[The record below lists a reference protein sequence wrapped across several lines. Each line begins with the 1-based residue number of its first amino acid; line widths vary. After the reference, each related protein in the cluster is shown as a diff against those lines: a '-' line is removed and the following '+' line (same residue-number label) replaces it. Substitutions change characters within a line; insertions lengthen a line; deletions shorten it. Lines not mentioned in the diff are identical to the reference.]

1 MRNCVFHHSPLFKI
15 FPCYCLM
22 ISHNNFFLLSFGV
35 LGMLCR
41 MITIERAFLIAAGAL
56 QMEERELPC
65 PGMRGAVQKL
75 LENDRSRPG
84 RYSIEPICIVNSDPN
99 VTSSLTLSLWMSKK
113 LLLSENPCLMG
124 RGVCSPGSLLSPDPG
139 LDGQPSLSFHT
150 VNNSIR
156 K

>member
-1 MRNCVFHHSPLFKI
+1 M
-15 FPCYCLM
+15 
-22 ISHNNFFLLSFGV
+22 
-35 LGMLCR
+35 
-41 MITIERAFLIAAGAL
+41 
-56 QMEERELPC
+56 
-65 PGMRGAVQKL
+65 
-75 LENDRSRPG
+75 
-84 RYSIEPICIVNSDPN
+84 EPICIVNSDPN
-99 VTSSLTLSLWMSKK
+99 VTSSLTLGLWMSKN